1 MNNKKLFTKALS
13 ISLTAAMVLT
23 MAPISPLAKKTA
35 KVKSIKA
42 PKSSMIKVGQ
52 TKTIVATRKSK
63 KSTADVKYVRFSPN
77 NTKNIGIS
85 VKTDD
90 DTIVSVKKINNG
102 KYEYT
107 GVNTGTA
114 TLTIKTR

>member
-23 MAPISPLAKKTA
+23 MAPISPLAKNTA

-63 KSTADVKYVRFSPN
+63 KSTADVKYVKFSPAK
-77 NTKNIGIS
+77 TKNIGIS
-85 VKTDD
+85 VKTSDD
-90 DTIVSVKKINNG
+90 AVVSVEKISDG
-102 KYEYT
+102 KCTYT
-107 GVNTGTA
+107 GVNTGTGA
-114 TLTIKTR
+114 L

>member
-23 MAPISPLAKKTA
+23 MAPISPLAKNTA

-63 KSTADVKYVRFSPN
+63 KSTADVKYVKFSPAK
-77 NTKNIGIS
+77 TKNIGIS
-85 VKTDD
+85 VKTSDD
-90 DTIVSVKKINNG
+90 AVVSVEKIGYKKHPYICI
-102 KYEYT
+102 
-107 GVNTGTA
+107 NTGTA
-114 TLTIKTR
+114 AL

>member
-23 MAPISPLAKKTA
+23 MAPISPLAKNTA
-35 KVKSIKA
+35 KVKSIEA

-52 TKTIVATRKSK
+52 TKTIKATRSAK
-63 KSTADVKYVRFSPN
+63 KSTNDVKYVRFSPK
-77 NTKNIGIS
+77 NTKNIGIA
-85 VKTDD
+85 VKTSDD
-90 DTIVSVKKINNG
+90 AVVSVEKISDE
-102 KYEYT
+102 KYTYT

-114 TLTIKTR
+114 AL